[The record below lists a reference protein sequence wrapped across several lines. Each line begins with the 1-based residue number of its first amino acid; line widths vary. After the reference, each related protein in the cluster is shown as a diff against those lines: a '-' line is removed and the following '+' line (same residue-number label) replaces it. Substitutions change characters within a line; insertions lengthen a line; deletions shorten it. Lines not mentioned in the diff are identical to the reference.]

1 MGNPGKVDAYVPK
14 NILITGA
21 AGFIAS
27 HVANRLIRNY
37 PQYKIVVLDKL
48 DYCSNL
54 KNLFPSKASKNFK
67 FVKGDIGSADLV
79 NYLLITEGIDTIM
92 HFAAQTHVDNSFGN
106 SFEFTKNNI
115 YGTHVLLE
123 ACKVTG
129 QIKRF
134 IHVSTDEVYG
144 ETEAEAIVGNHEAS
158 QLLPTNPYSATKAG
172 AEMLVMAYGR
182 SYGLP
187 CITTRGNNV
196 YGPNQFPEKLIPKFI
211 LLAMQGKP
219 LPIHGDGSNVRSY
232 LYCEDVAE
240 AFECVLHK
248 GVIGNVYNIG
258 TKKERRVID
267 VAKDI
272 CGLFN
277 LDYKKSIKMVDNR
290 PFNDQRYFLDDKK
303 LIELGW
309 QERTSWVDGLQKTKD
324 WYMSHPDWWGDVSG
338 ALVPHPRALTMPGV
352 EKLAEMQRG
361 EAIITLEEDSAPSAK
376 ENGAA
381 LSKDGKEQGV
391 VDEIVSKSSPA
402 NNGVKNS
409 DLKFLIYGRTGWLGG
424 LLGKMC
430 EKQGIAY
437 EYGSGRLE
445 NRCSLEADIAAVKP
459 THVFNAAGVTGRP
472 NVDWCESHKVETIRA
487 NVVGTLTLADVCK
500 QNNLVLINYATGC
513 IFEYDEKHPQGS
525 GIGFKEE
532 DTPNFAGSYYSKTK
546 AMVEDLL
553 NEFDNVCT
561 LRVRMPISSDLQN
574 PRNFISKIVRYQ
586 KIVNIPNS
594 MTILDELLP
603 ISLEMAKRNLTG
615 IWNFTNPGVVSHNEI
630 MEMYKEYIDPEL
642 SWVNFT
648 LEEQAKVIVA
658 ARSNNEMDASKLS
671 REFPEV
677 LGIKESLKKFVF
689 EPNRKTPVS
698 K

>member
-1 MGNPGKVDAYVPK
+1 MAPESYTPK

-27 HVANRLIRNY
+27 HVANRLVRKY

-54 KNLFPSKASKNFK
+54 KNLLPSKSSPNFK
-67 FVKGDIGSADLV
+67 FVRGDIASADLV

-129 QIKRF
+129 QIRRF

-144 ETEAEAIVGNHEAS
+144 ETEKDALVGNHEAS

-187 CITTRGNNV
+187 VITTRGNNV

-240 AFECVLHK
+240 AFEVVLHS
-248 GVIGNVYNIG
+248 GEVGNVYNIG

-272 CGLFN
+272 CKLCS
-277 LDYKKSIKMVDNR
+277 LDHEKVIKFVDNR
-290 PFNDQRYFLDDKK
+290 PFNDQRYFLDDQK
-303 LIELGW
+303 LKDLGW
-309 QERTSWVDGLQKTKD
+309 SERTTWQDGLKKTMD
-324 WYMSHPDWWGDVSG
+324 WYISHPDWWGDVSG
-338 ALVPHPRALTMPGV
+338 ALLPHPRMLTMAGV
-352 EKLAEMQRG
+352 GRLSDGLEMMAGVGRLSDCQ
-361 EAIITLEEDSAPSAK
+361 D
-376 ENGAA
+376 ENTSA
-381 LSKDGKEQGV
+381 LSPEVNNSKQDRMLV
-391 VDEIVSKSSPA
+391 PSKSFSQKPA
-402 NNGVKNS
+402 
-409 DLKFLIYGRTGWLGG
+409 LKFLIYGRTGWIGG
-424 LLGKMC
+424 LLGQIC
-430 EKQGIAY
+430 EKQGIPF
-437 EYGSGRLE
+437 EYANGRLE
-445 NRCSLEADIAAVKP
+445 NRAQIQIDIQNVKP

-472 NVDWCESHKVETIRA
+472 NVDWCESHKPETIRT
-487 NVVGTLTLADVCK
+487 NVVGTLNLADVCRD
-500 QNNLVLINYATGC
+500 QGLLLMNFATGC
-513 IFEYDEKHPQGS
+513 IFEYNDAHPEGS

-532 DTPNFAGSYYSKTK
+532 DNPNFTGSFYSKTK
-546 AMVEDLL
+546 AMVEELL
-553 NEFDNVCT
+553 KEYENVCT
-561 LRVRMPISSDLQN
+561 LRVRMPISSDLSN
-574 PRNFISKIVRYQ
+574 PRNFITKITRYN
-586 KIVNIPNS
+586 KVVNIPNS
-594 MTILDELLP
+594 MTVLDELLP
-603 ISLEMAKRNLTG
+603 ISIEMAKRNCKG

-630 MEMYKEYIDPEL
+630 LEMYRDYIDPNFK
-642 SWVNFT
+642 WVNFN

-658 ARSNNEMDASKLS
+658 PRSNNELDTFKLKA
-671 REFPEV
+671 EFPE
-677 LGIKESLKKFVF
+677 LLPIKDSLLKYVF
-689 EPNRKTPVS
+689 EPNKRNMLANGA
-698 K
+698 

>member
-1 MGNPGKVDAYVPK
+1 MAPESYNPK

-27 HVANRLIRNY
+27 HVANRLVRKY

-54 KNLFPSKASKNFK
+54 KNLLPSKSSPNFK
-67 FVKGDIGSADLV
+67 FVRGDIASADLV

-129 QIKRF
+129 QIRRF

-144 ETEAEAIVGNHEAS
+144 ETEQDALVGNHEAS

-187 CITTRGNNV
+187 VITTRGNNV

-240 AFECVLHK
+240 AFEVVLHS
-248 GVIGNVYNIG
+248 GEVGNVYNIG

-272 CGLFN
+272 CQLFSLN
-277 LDYKKSIKMVDNR
+277 HEKVIKFVDNR
-290 PFNDQRYFLDDKK
+290 PFNDQRYFLDDQK
-303 LIELGW
+303 LKDLGW
-309 QERTSWVDGLQKTKD
+309 SERTTWQDGLKKTMD
-324 WYMSHPDWWGDVSG
+324 WYTGHPDWWGDVTG
-338 ALVPHPRALTMPGV
+338 ALLPHPRMLTMAGVGRLSDGLEMMAGV
-352 EKLAEMQRG
+352 ERHSDGL
-361 EAIITLEEDSAPSAK
+361 D
-376 ENGAA
+376 ENVSA
-381 LSKDGKEQGV
+381 LSPEVNNSKQDRML
-391 VDEIVSKSSPA
+391 IPSKSFSQKPA
-402 NNGVKNS
+402 
-409 DLKFLIYGRTGWLGG
+409 LKFLIYGRTGWIGG
-424 LLGKMC
+424 LLGQIC
-430 EKQGIAY
+430 EKQGISF
-437 EYGSGRLE
+437 EYANGRLE
-445 NRCSLEADIAAVKP
+445 NRAQIQMDIQNVKP

-472 NVDWCESHKVETIRA
+472 NVDWCESHKPETIRT
-487 NVVGTLTLADVCK
+487 NVVGTLNLADVCRE
-500 QNNLVLINYATGC
+500 QGLLLMNFATGC
-513 IFEYDEKHPQGS
+513 IFEYNDAHPEGS

-532 DTPNFAGSYYSKTK
+532 DSSNFTGSFYSKAK
-546 AMVEDLL
+546 AMVEELL
-553 NEFDNVCT
+553 KEFENVCT
-561 LRVRMPISSDLQN
+561 LRVRMPISSDLSN
-574 PRNFISKIVRYQ
+574 PRNFITKITRYN
-586 KIVNIPNS
+586 KVVNIPNS
-594 MTILDELLP
+594 MTVLDELLP
-603 ISLEMAKRNLTG
+603 ISIEMAKRNCRG
-615 IWNFTNPGVVSHNEI
+615 IWNFTNPGVVSHNEVL
-630 MEMYKEYIDPEL
+630 EMYRDYIDPDFK
-642 SWVNFT
+642 WVNFN

-658 ARSNNEMDASKLS
+658 PRSNNELDTFKLKG
-671 REFPEV
+671 EFPE
-677 LGIKESLKKFVF
+677 LLSIKDSLLKYVF
-689 EPNRKTPVS
+689 EPNKKNRLANGA
-698 K
+698 

>member
-1 MGNPGKVDAYVPK
+1 MASYTPK

-27 HVANRLIRNY
+27 HVANRLIRSY
-37 PQYKIVVLDKL
+37 PDYKIVILDKL

-54 KNLFPSKASKNFK
+54 KNLLPSRSSPNFK

-79 NYLLITEGIDTIM
+79 NFLLLTEKIDTIM

-129 QIKRF
+129 QIRRF

-144 ETEAEAIVGNHEAS
+144 ETDEDAVVGNHEAS

-187 CITTRGNNV
+187 VITTRGNNV

-240 AFECVLHK
+240 AFEMILHK
-248 GVIGNVYNIG
+248 GEVGHVYNIG

-267 VAKDI
+267 VAKDV
-272 CGLFN
+272 CNLFS
-277 LDYKKSIKMVDNR
+277 LDAESVIKFVENR
-290 PFNDQRYFLDDKK
+290 PFNDQRYFLDDQK
-303 LIELGW
+303 LTNLGW
-309 QERTSWVDGLQKTKD
+309 SERTTWEEGLKKTMD
-324 WYMSHPDWWGDVSG
+324 WYTNNPDWWGDVSG
-338 ALVPHPRALTMPGV
+338 ALLPHPRMLMMPGFV
-352 EKLAEMQRG
+352 EGYDNGNAVSS
-361 EAIITLEEDSAPSAK
+361 LEKSTPEQNHMVAPVIK
-376 ENGAA
+376 
-381 LSKDGKEQGV
+381 SKP
-391 VDEIVSKSSPA
+391 STPKSSF
-402 NNGVKNS
+402 
-409 DLKFLIYGRTGWLGG
+409 KFLIYGKTGWIGG
-424 LLGKMC
+424 LLGKIC
-430 EKQGIAY
+430 DKQGIPY
-437 EYGSGRLE
+437 EYGKGRLE
-445 NRCSLEADIAAVKP
+445 DRSSLVADIQNVKP

-472 NVDWCESHKVETIRA
+472 NVDWCESHKTETIRA
-487 NVVGTLTLADVCK
+487 NVAGTLTLADVAREHGL
-500 QNNLVLINYATGC
+500 LVVNFATGC
-513 IFEYDEKHPQGS
+513 IFEYDAKHPEGS

-532 DTPNFAGSYYSKTK
+532 DTPNFIGSFYSKTK
-546 AMVEDLL
+546 AMVEELL
-553 NEFDNVCT
+553 KEYDNVCT
-561 LRVRMPISSDLQN
+561 LRVRMPISSDLSN
-574 PRNFISKIVRYQ
+574 PRNFITKISRYN
-586 KIVNIPNS
+586 KVVNIPNS

-603 ISLEMAKRNLTG
+603 IAVEMAKRNLSG

-630 MEMYKEYIDPEL
+630 LEMYKSYIDP
-642 SWVNFT
+642 SFQYKNFT

-658 ARSNNEMDASKLS
+658 PRSNNELDASKLKN
-671 REFPEV
+671 EFPE
-677 LGIKESLKKFVF
+677 LLSIKESLIKFVF
-689 EPNRKTPVS
+689 EPNKKT
-698 K
+698 

>member
-1 MGNPGKVDAYVPK
+1 MGETYVPK

-27 HVANRLIRNY
+27 HVANLLLRKY
-37 PQYKIVVLDKL
+37 PEYKIVVLDKL

-54 KNLFPSKASKNFK
+54 KNLLPVRATKNFK
-67 FVKGDIGSADLV
+67 FVQGDIGSADLV

-144 ETEAEAIVGNHEAS
+144 ETEMDAIVGNHEAS

-187 CITTRGNNV
+187 IITTRGNNV

-219 LPIHGDGSNVRSY
+219 LPIHGDGTNVRSY
-232 LYCEDVAE
+232 LFCEDVAE

-248 GVIGNVYNIG
+248 GLVGHVYNIG
-258 TKKERRVID
+258 TKKERRVLD

-272 CGLFN
+272 CNLFN
-277 LDYKKSIKMVDNR
+277 LDYNRSINFVDNR
-290 PFNDQRYFLDDKK
+290 PFNDHRYYLDDAK
-303 LIELGW
+303 LIQLGW
-309 QERTSWVDGLQKTKD
+309 KERTSWTDGLQKTKD
-324 WYMSHPDWWGDVSG
+324 WYTNNPDWWGNVAR
-338 ALVPHPRALTMPGV
+338 ALVPHPRNVIMPGY
-352 EKLAEMQRG
+352 EKLPLLQRDHHEDTNTTD
-361 EAIITLEEDSAPSAK
+361 EADQIV
-376 ENGAA
+376 ENGG
-381 LSKDGKEQGV
+381 LVNNTVTEKG
-391 VDEIVSKSSPA
+391 VDECVDGASLASQNP
-402 NNGVKNS
+402 G
-409 DLKFLIYGRTGWLGG
+409 LKFLIYGRTGWIGG
-424 LLGKMC
+424 LLGKIC
-430 EKQGIAY
+430 EKQGISY

-445 NRCSLEADIAAVKP
+445 NRSQLEADIATVEP

-500 QNNLVLINYATGC
+500 QKNLLLVNFATGC
-513 IFEYDEKHPQGS
+513 IFEYDEAHPLGS
-525 GIGFKEE
+525 GIGFVEE
-532 DTPNFAGSYYSKTK
+532 DKPNFHGSYYSKTK
-546 AMVEDLL
+546 AMVNLPDPLHVNLYSVLL
-553 NEFDNVCT
+553 
-561 LRVRMPISSDLQN
+561 S
-574 PRNFISKIVRYQ
+574 
-586 KIVNIPNS
+586 
-594 MTILDELLP
+594 
-603 ISLEMAKRNLTG
+603 ISLSPSLNVKENKP
-615 IWNFTNPGVVSHNEI
+615 NFQGSCYSKTKGSTLFDSVLFTICSVSSLN
-630 MEMYKEYIDPEL
+630 
-642 SWVNFT
+642 V
-648 LEEQAKVIVA
+648 EEGKYYLH
-658 ARSNNEMDASKLS
+658 ASY
-671 REFPEV
+671 
-677 LGIKESLKKFVF
+677 
-689 EPNRKTPVS
+689 
-698 K
+698 